1 MPFGSL
7 AFGVTA
13 VLLYAFAF
21 IGLPALLASRQRIRH
36 AAITARQ
43 IALTDA
49 LDAAFGPVVTPVVE
63 KPFRGPWVIRV
74 AVPLMDA
81 RRLGQMIATIQA
93 VLSSPG
99 FAAASY
105 QLVLSPA
112 VGYAVAPGSAGMS
125 PQPRRSR
132 EQAIAA

>member
-1 MPFGSL
+1 MSFGSIV
-7 AFGVTA
+7 FGVTA
-13 VLLYAFAF
+13 VLLYAFAL
-21 IGLPALLASRQRIRH
+21 IGLPVLWASRQRTRH
-36 AAITARQ
+36 AALTARQ
-43 IALTDA
+43 ITLTDT

-74 AVPLMDA
+74 AVPLMEA
-81 RRLGQMIATIQA
+81 RRLGQMIATIQT
-93 VLSSPG
+93 VLSDPG
-99 FAAASY
+99 FGTAPY

-112 VGYAVAPGSAGMS
+112 VGYAVAPGSVGMS

>member
-1 MPFGSL
+1 MSFGSI

-13 VLLYAFAF
+13 VLLYAFAL
-21 IGLPALLASRQRIRH
+21 IGLPILWASRQRTRR
-36 AAITARQ
+36 AAISTRQ
-43 IALTDA
+43 VALTDA

-74 AVPLMDA
+74 AAPLMDA
-81 RRLGQMIATIQA
+81 RRMGQVIETIQT

-99 FAAASY
+99 FSATPY

-125 PQPRRSR
+125 PHPRRGR

>member
-1 MPFGSL
+1 MPFGSI
-7 AFGVTA
+7 AFGVAA

-21 IGLPALLASRQRIRH
+21 IGLPVMWASRQRTRY

-63 KPFRGPWVIRV
+63 KRFRGPWVIRV
-74 AVPLMDA
+74 AVPLMDS
-81 RRLGQMIATIQA
+81 RRLGQMISTIQT

-99 FAAASY
+99 FAAAAY

-112 VGYAVAPGSAGMS
+112 VGYAVASGSAGMS
-125 PQPRRSR
+125 PHPRRSR